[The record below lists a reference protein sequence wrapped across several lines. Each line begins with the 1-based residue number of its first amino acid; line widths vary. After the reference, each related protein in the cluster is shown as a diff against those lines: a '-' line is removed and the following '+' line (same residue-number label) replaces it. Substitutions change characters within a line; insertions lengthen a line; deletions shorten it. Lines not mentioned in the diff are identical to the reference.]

1 MCLQSVDLTVDLW
14 RVSVDS
20 NGLITGGISGIDA
33 VLARETFPLAGLTQA
48 GGYVTVALNMAFNIP
63 AGGLPSGEALAL
75 VLRSDGPS
83 SISALDACAPDTA
96 GSPGAPMISI
106 LTRGTTTG
114 SPTTPWSSI
123 WLPSGDICAPGLLLT
138 VIGCDQLPP
147 PGPPEECEGDSTEV
161 QDFLNSLID
170 PQVSSGC

>member
-1 MCLQSVDLTVDLW
+1 MDLTVDLW
-14 RVSVDS
+14 HVSVDS
-20 NGLITGGISGIDA
+20 GGLITGGITGIIG
-33 VLARETFPLAGLTQA
+33 VLAEKTFPLVGLTQA
-48 GGYVTVALNMAFNIP
+48 GGYVTVTLDMAFEIP

-83 SISALDACAPDTA
+83 YIWPVDTCAPETD

-123 WLPSGDICAPGLLLT
+123 WVPSGEICSPGLRLT

-147 PGPPEECEGDSTEV
+147 PGPPEQCEGDGTEV
-161 QDFLNSLID
+161 QDFLNNLID